1 MKFSD
6 WSVKVGELSRKSR
19 DFLVALVKPAPVE
32 TPEDFKEEHALTDT
46 KKPARLGLWVLS
58 AGFGG
63 FLLWAALAPLDEGV
77 PTSGMV
83 VVDTKRKAIQHLAGG
98 IIKTMYVKEGQFVQ
112 SGAPLLEIDAAAT
125 QANFESARF
134 RYYALRAMED
144 RLKAEQNH
152 GDVALHPD
160 LLNANDP
167 LIDEM
172 VSGQRRLLASRRDS
186 LINEIEAMKAAVQGH
201 LAAIEGYR
209 GVLKSRHEQLRLLK
223 EEAKGLRDLVDEGYA
238 PRNNW
243 LALERTISE
252 TQGSIAELEGNIAR
266 TERAVAETRLRM
278 TQREAEFRKEVD
290 TQLADVKSQVEA
302 ESERFLALGD
312 DLKRTV
318 IRAPADGQVVGLAA
332 QTVGGIIAPG
342 QKIMDIVPR
351 DEVLLL
357 ETQVPPHLIDRVMP
371 GREADV
377 RFSAFANSPQVVV
390 PGKVESVA
398 TDLLTHEQ
406 TGAHYY
412 LARISVT
419 EKGMEILGARQM
431 QAGMPAEVIIV
442 TGERS
447 LLTYLLRPLLKRIA
461 VSMKEE

>member
-1 MKFSD
+1 MRAFF
-6 WSVKVGELSRKSR
+6 RKGR
-19 DFLVALVKPAPVE
+19 DFFVALVKPAPVE
-32 TPEDFKEEHALTDT
+32 MPEDFKEEHALTDT
-46 KKPARLGLWVLS
+46 RKPARLGLWVLG

-83 VVDTKRKAIQHLAGG
+83 VVDTKRKAVQHLAGG
-98 IIKTMYVKEGQFVQ
+98 IIKTMHVKEGQFVQ

-125 QANFESARF
+125 QANFENARF
-134 RYYALRAMED
+134 RYYSLRATED

-152 GDVALHPD
+152 SEMAFHPD
-160 LLNANDP
+160 LLSARNDP
-167 LIDEM
+167 LIDEI
-172 VSGQRRLLASRRDS
+172 VSGQRRLLVSRRDA
-186 LINEIEAMKAAVQGH
+186 LINEIAAMKAAIQGH
-201 LAAIEGYR
+201 QAAIEGYR
-209 GVLKSRHEQLRLLK
+209 GVLGSRHKQLRLLQ

-243 LALERTISE
+243 LALERMISE
-252 TQGSIAELEGNIAR
+252 TLGFIAELEGNIAR

-302 ESERFLALGD
+302 ENERFLALAD

-342 QKIMDIVPR
+342 QKIMDVVPR

-377 RFSAFANSPQVVV
+377 RFSAFANSPQVVI

-398 TDLLTHEQ
+398 TDLLVNEQ

-412 LARISVT
+412 LARVSVT
-419 EKGMEILGARQM
+419 EKGLGILGARQM